1 MSVRVAVLSGG
12 RSSEHEVSIE
22 SARSVRGALEAE
34 GLDVLSV
41 LITKDGTWLLDDEP
55 VALVPGGIGSGRI
68 RGERGRVEDVDV
80 VFPVLHGPYGE
91 DGVIQGLCEAA
102 GAPFVGAGVSASAIA
117 MDKVLFKMLLR
128 DAGIPSADFVAV
140 TAPAYRADPD
150 AIAAAVDRLSY
161 PLFCKPA
168 RLGSSVGISRV
179 AAPEE
184 LHTAIELAL
193 VHDSKVLIE
202 EGVVGRELEVG
213 ILGNDDDLIVS
224 PPGEI
229 HYDADWYDYETK
241 YTPGLA
247 RVEIPASVEPEVEA
261 DLKALAGRAY
271 VALECA
277 GMGRVDFF
285 LREDG
290 SALMSELNTIPGF
303 TQTSAYPSLMAAAG
317 VEYGALVRRL
327 VHLAQA
333 RAAQVN
339 ALKC

>member
-55 VALVPGGIGSGRI
+55 VALVPGGIGSGQI
-68 RGERGRVEDVDV
+68 RGERGRVEDFDV

-150 AIAAAVDRLSY
+150 AIAAAADRLSY
-161 PLFCKPA
+161 PVFCKPA

>member
-1 MSVRVAVLSGG
+1 MSTRVAVLCGG

-22 SARSVRGALEAE
+22 SARSVRGALEGE
-34 GLDVLSV
+34 GLEVV
-41 LITKDGTWLLDDEP
+41 PILITKDGTWLLDDEST
-55 VALVPGGIGSGRI
+55 ALVPGGIGSGRL
-68 RGERGRVEDVDV
+68 RCQSGRTEDIDV

-102 GAPFVGAGVSASAIA
+102 GVPFVGAGVSASAIA

-128 DAGIPSADFVAV
+128 DADIPSADFVAL
-140 TAPAYRADPD
+140 TAAGYRSDPS
-150 AIAAAVDRLSY
+150 AVAREVSRLEF

-179 AAPEE
+179 AAPDD
-184 LHTAIELAL
+184 LATAIELAL

-202 EGVVGRELEVG
+202 EGVFGRELEVG
-213 ILGNDDDLIVS
+213 ILGNDDDLVVS

-247 RVEIPASVEPEVEA
+247 RVEIPAVVEPEVDA
-261 DLKALAGRAY
+261 NLRSLAARAY

-277 GMGRVDFF
+277 GMGRIDFF
-285 LREDG
+285 VRPDG

-303 TQTSAYPSLMAAAG
+303 TQTSAYPSLMAAEG
-317 VEYGALVRRL
+317 VQYGELVRRL
-327 VHLAQA
+327 IELAQR
-333 RAAQVN
+333 RAAVVN